1 MGWDGRSVA
10 RWQSR
15 VIRMSARVG
24 LGAGSRIRAWR
35 TASVMG
41 VAAVAILIASGQVLA
56 VDPPEVSSPH
66 PVSTPVYQVAP
77 QGRYAGDVVAGD
89 SGYLAV
95 WEDFRTYDT
104 SHSEIYAARIAGD
117 GTVLD
122 PGGIRVTSASGQQA
136 APRVAWSGSEYLVV
150 WTDFD
155 DPYRS
160 TGDDIYGARIAADGT
175 VLDPDGVPI
184 GNTQLDEWQPDVA
197 WNGSAW
203 VVAWTAMVGNGSD
216 IRVERLTSD
225 LETIGP
231 SDLSFAA
238 SSYAQSNVALAVE
251 GTTTVAIYTDARD
264 SDTGDGTNVY
274 MNLLSESGGMLD
286 DGFPI
291 ATETVNEVAGGV
303 AASPSGVLA
312 TWTAFE
318 GGASGVEPVVHARRF
333 IGGSPAGPALDIA
346 GSGEVPSVAWGPD
359 GYLVAWD
366 AVEDDAADIMGRL
379 VSLQAVAGDVFPI
392 TSGTQ
397 SENLAAIA
405 AGDGGYLV
413 TATDKH
419 SHGGA
424 GLDALGIRLD
434 GPTVLDIPP
443 LRFATAARPQ
453 DDPVLVDVGGSL
465 VAVWA
470 EEDVDTGWDIR
481 MGRLSPDGVLLDGD
495 GAVVAGTSGVERFP
509 SVGWDGSR
517 VLVTWWDD
525 ADPVGR
531 MLARP
536 MQPDGTPSGAATVL
550 GTGVT
555 QHRAAIASA
564 GEGFAVAWG
573 RQIVGLQN
581 EIRLQMF
588 DGGGDVA
595 GASTVLVSPAYG
607 PFVALAPLGDGYLAS
622 WSTTVVEARRLAA
635 DGTAIDSAPLVLSSS
650 DTDFYE
656 EFPAIA
662 SSGNQALVTWIRRN
676 LDVVQAVRIDLA
688 GVVLDP
694 APLDLS
700 AATPGLQ
707 GAGAGWNG
715 LTYEAV
721 WWATDG
727 SSLVGAEVNAVG
739 ETLTTL
745 ASVPGHSTGSPPTV
759 ASGTNGRVAVGYG
772 LLDLGP
778 VGGGVQRA
786 VVRFVDVQR
795 PPVSG
800 SSVAIDDGAPA
811 TRTSAATLAVPAA
824 NATRVALS
832 NDGATWTERTYAA
845 SQPWSLPASNGTK
858 TVWVKWRDA
867 VGAWS
872 SPKSDSIVLDTIP
885 PTATTPVSRFVVG
898 GLTSGRAPVR
908 LSWQGADGQSGI
920 ARFDLARRTDGGA
933 WSVPAIATSASL
945 TPTLV
950 PGHRYQFRVRAVD
963 RAGNVDSWRSGASFT
978 LRAVSQASSVVRYR
992 GAWSSSTSS
1001 AWWGGT
1007 ARSSSTAGATATYTF
1022 TGRSIAWVGRE
1033 AANRGKA
1040 RIYVNGVLKATVD
1053 LYSATT
1059 LKQRIVWSA
1068 NYTTSATRTITIKV
1082 LGTPGR
1088 PRVDVDGFL
1097 VSG

>member
-1 MGWDGRSVA
+1 MSLRVTLGVGPRVRA
-10 RWQSR
+10 RC
-15 VIRMSARVG
+15 AVG
-24 LGAGSRIRAWR
+24 I
-35 TASVMG
+35 VG
-41 VAAVAILIASGQVLA
+41 VAAIAVLMTASPALA

-66 PVSTPVYQVAP
+66 PVSTPTYQGAP
-77 QGRYAGDVVAGD
+77 QGRYAGDVVAGG

-104 SHSEIYAARIAGD
+104 SHSEIYAARIAAD

-122 PGGIRVTSASGQQA
+122 PGGIRVTSAPGQQA

-160 TGDDIYGARIAADGT
+160 TGDDVYGARISADGT

-184 GNTQLDEWQPDVA
+184 GDSQVDEWQPDVA

-203 VVAWTAMVGNGSD
+203 VVAWTAMVANGSD
-216 IRVERLTSD
+216 IRVERLTPD
-225 LETIGP
+225 LQTIGP

-238 SSYAQSNVALAVE
+238 SSYAQTNVALAVE

-291 ATETVNEVAGGV
+291 VTGTVDQVAGGV

-333 IGGSPAGPALDIA
+333 IGGAPAGPALEIA
-346 GSGEVPSVAWGPD
+346 ASGEMPSVAWGPD

-366 AVEDDAADIMGRL
+366 VVVNDRADVMARP
-379 VSLQAVAGDVFPI
+379 VSLQAVAGDVFSV
-392 TSGTQ
+392 TSGVE
-397 SENLAAIA
+397 SENLASVG

-413 TATDKH
+413 TATDKG
-419 SHGGA
+419 SYGGA
-424 GLDALGIRLD
+424 GLDVLGIRVD
-434 GPTVLDIPP
+434 GSTVLDDPP
-443 LRFATAARPQ
+443 LRFATAARSQ
-453 DDPVLVDVGGSL
+453 DDPALVDVGGSL

-470 EEDVDTGWDIR
+470 EQDRDTGWDIR
-481 MGRLSPDGVLLDGD
+481 MGRLSSDGALLDGE
-495 GAVVAGTSGVERFP
+495 GSVVAGSPGAERFP

-536 MQPDGTPSGAATVL
+536 MHPDGTPWGAATVL
-550 GTGVT
+550 GSGVT
-555 QHRAAIASA
+555 EHRAAIASA
-564 GEGFAVAWG
+564 GGGFAVAWG
-573 RQIVGLQN
+573 RQIVGTQH

-588 DGGGDVA
+588 DGAGDA
-595 GASTVLVSPAYG
+595 ARPATVLASPAYG
-607 PFVALAPLGDGYLAS
+607 PFVALAPLGAGFLAS
-622 WSTTVVEARRLAA
+622 WSTARIEAKRLAA
-635 DGTAIDSAPLVLSSS
+635 DGTAIDSTPIVLSSS
-650 DTDFYE
+650 DTDFHE

-676 LDVVQAVRIDLA
+676 VDVVQAVRIDA
-688 GVVLDP
+688 TGDVLDP
-694 APLDLS
+694 TPLDLS
-700 AATPGLQ
+700 AAAPGLQ

-721 WWATDG
+721 WWTTDG

-745 ASVPGHSTGSPPTV
+745 ASVPGHSLGWPPTV

-795 PPVSG
+795 PPVAD
-800 SSVAIDDGAPA
+800 SSVAIDGGAAA
-811 TRTSAATLAVPAA
+811 TRTSTATLEVPAA
-824 NATRVALS
+824 NAIRVAMS
-832 NDGATWTERTYAA
+832 NDGSTWTERMYAP
-845 SQPWSLPASNGTK
+845 SQPWSLPAWNGTK

-872 SPKSDSIVLDTIP
+872 SPESDSIVLDTIP
-885 PTATTPVSRFVVG
+885 PTATAPASTFVAG
-898 GLTSGRAPVR
+898 GLSSGRAPVR
-908 LSWQGADGQSGI
+908 LTWHGADERSGI
-920 ARFDLARRTDGGA
+920 ARYEVARSFDGGA
-933 WSVPAIATSASL
+933 WSVPSITTSASR
-945 TPTLV
+945 TPTLA
-950 PGHRYQFRVRAVD
+950 PGHTYRFRVRAVD
-963 RAGNVDSWRSGASFT
+963 RAGNVGSWQYGAAFS
-978 LRAVSQASSVVRYR
+978 LSAVSQASGAVRYT

-1001 AWWGGT
+1001 TWWGGT
-1007 ARSSSTAGATATYTF
+1007 ARSSSTAGASATCTF
-1022 TGRSIAWVGRE
+1022 TGRSIAWVGLE

-1040 RIYVNGVLKATVD
+1040 RVYVNGVLKATVD

-1068 NYTTSATRTITIKV
+1068 NYSTSATRTITIKV
-1082 LGTPGR
+1082 LGTSGSA
-1088 PRVDVDGFL
+1088 RVDIDGFL
-1097 VSG
+1097 VKR